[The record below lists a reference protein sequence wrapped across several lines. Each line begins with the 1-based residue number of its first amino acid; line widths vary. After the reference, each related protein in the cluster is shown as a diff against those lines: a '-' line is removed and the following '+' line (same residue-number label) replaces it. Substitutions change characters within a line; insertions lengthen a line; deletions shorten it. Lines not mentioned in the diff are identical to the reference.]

1 MSTEAKVGAFVIV
14 SLLVLG
20 ATVYFVHTTQN
31 VKGQVAFKTY
41 FRYAGGLAPGAPV
54 LFGGIK
60 VGQVTSVGP
69 STEDPTRIKIVFDV
83 KRDTPVN
90 QNSTARVGSVSV
102 MSNPVLQITTGSN
115 DARRLKAGDVVPSE
129 EAVSLDEISRDIGKV
144 AESANELITE
154 LRREIP
160 ELTDQARTALEN
172 VNAITGLPNQKRIE
186 GILAELN
193 TMLNRE
199 SPRIAQITDQISE
212 LAKHANSVVVSAK
225 PVVPNIDRTVT
236 NVNNM
241 VDEIR
246 PPLKKSVTELESAV
260 QEARALLVSVR
271 HVVGANEEE
280 MAETV
285 RNLRAT
291 SENLRD
297 LSETVKQRPWNLIR
311 TTQPPDRKV
320 PQ

>member
-1 MSTEAKVGAFVIV
+1 MSTEAKVGAFLIV

-20 ATVYFVHTTQN
+20 ATVYFVDTTQN

-41 FRYAGGLAPGAPV
+41 LRYAGGLAPGAAV

-60 VGQVTSVGP
+60 VGQVTAVGP

-102 MSNPVLQITTGSN
+102 MSTPVLQITTGSN

-144 AESANELITE
+144 AESANELMTE

-160 ELTDQARTALEN
+160 GLTDQARTAFAN
-172 VNAITGLPNQKRIE
+172 VNAITGLPNQKRNE

-199 SPRIAQITDQISE
+199 SPRIAQITHQISE
-212 LAKHANSVVVSAK
+212 LAKHADSVVVSAK
-225 PVVPNIDRTVT
+225 PVLPNIDRTVT

-260 QEARALLVSVR
+260 QDARALLVSVR